1 MRTYFIN
8 EYTGERFD
16 TADECEVSEKVYLEK
31 RKAEEDSKKELDEAW
46 EKVENAWKEYMDLVS
61 AKTTVKVKVRESSLD
76 DLLKNFFLS

>member
-46 EKVENAWKEYMDLVS
+46 EKVEKAWEEYMDLVS
-61 AKTTVKVKVRESSLD
+61 ANKAVKVKVHKSSLD